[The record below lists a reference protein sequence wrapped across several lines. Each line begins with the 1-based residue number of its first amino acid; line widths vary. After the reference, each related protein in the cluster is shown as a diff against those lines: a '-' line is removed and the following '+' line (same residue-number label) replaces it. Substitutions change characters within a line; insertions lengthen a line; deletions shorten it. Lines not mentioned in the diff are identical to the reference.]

1 MKTTLTIILIAA
13 LTFAGVSCQTS
24 YDAYGNPRQSVDPGV
39 AVAGAAAV
47 GVLGYALANK
57 RNNNRNDYYRGR
69 GNYYNDGY
77 HGHHRHHGCY

>member
-1 MKTTLTIILIAA
+1 MKKTLTITLIAA
-13 LTFAGVSCQTS
+13 LSFAGISCQTS

-57 RNNNRNDYYRGR
+57 RNDNRNDYYRGR
-69 GNYYNDGY
+69 GNYNGGY
-77 HGHHRHHGCY
+77 YGHHGHYRRY